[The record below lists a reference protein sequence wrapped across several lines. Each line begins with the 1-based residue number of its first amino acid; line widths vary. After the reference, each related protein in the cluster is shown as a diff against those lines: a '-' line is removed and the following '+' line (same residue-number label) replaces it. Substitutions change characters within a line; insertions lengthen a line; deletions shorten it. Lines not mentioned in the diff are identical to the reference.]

1 MSDNI
6 LNMSDEDFMKNYGQ
20 GEGIINNDS
29 QEPDNAKEPEP
40 QTDSGQTSD
49 QKIDEPQNDSNQT
62 EPPAEPVT
70 DNTDSNS
77 DDNNQGDSSSGSD
90 NKTTE
95 PVTDNNDIKSNNKTN
110 KNNSDT
116 IDSNNDIEPDY
127 KALYQ
132 KIMAPFKADG
142 KLIQLKDVNE
152 AITLMQKGVNYTR
165 KMQNLAKYQKPV
177 LSLEK
182 ANLLDTAK
190 LNTLINIYNGDKE
203 AIKQLLAERKI
214 DPMDL
219 SYDGYNNDDNSHT
232 NYIPNNN
239 MVDDSY
245 VNFRNAVDDV
255 KDTPEGQAVIAD
267 LLNSDDRTKA
277 EVFQD
282 PRLIGLLVQQKA
294 SGLYDQVMNEVH
306 RKRAIGLLDNSVPLI
321 YAYNQVGN
329 EMNAQLSRKQGK
341 NINAAGSIKSSG
353 SAMNAMS
360 QNPVRRTTQPKQSFT
375 NNARARAAA
384 TNRTSPTT
392 DKQIRNP
399 LSMSDEE
406 FLKTFGGRY

>member
-6 LNMSDEDFMKNYGQ
+6 LSMSDEDFMKNYKQ
-20 GEGIINNDS
+20 IEETDANEP
-29 QEPDNAKEPEP
+29 QEPDDTQEPATA
-40 QTDSGQTSD
+40 QTDSDQTSD
-49 QKIDEPQNDSNQT
+49 QKNDEPQNDSNQT
-62 EPPAEPVT
+62 EPSEPVKEDTT
-70 DNTDSNS
+70 DNKGN
-77 DDNNQGDSSSGSD
+77 SSSGSED
-90 NKTTE
+90 KTVE
-95 PVTDNNDIKSNNKTN
+95 PSTDNNDIQENKTN

-116 IDSNNDIEPDY
+116 INSNNDVEPDY

-219 SYDGYNNDDNSHT
+219 SYDGYNDDDNSHT

-239 MVDDSY
+239 MVDDNY

-329 EMNAQLSRKQGK
+329 EMNTQLSRKQGK

-353 SAMNAMS
+353 SAMNVMS
-360 QNPVRRTTQPKQSFT
+360 QNPVRHTAQPKQSFT

>member
-6 LNMSDEDFMKNYGQ
+6 LSMSDEDFMKNYKQ
-20 GEGIINNDS
+20 IEETDTNEPQESDDT
-29 QEPDNAKEPEP
+29 QEPATA
-40 QTDSGQTSD
+40 QTDSGQVSD
-49 QKIDEPQNDSNQT
+49 QKNDEPQNDSNQT
-62 EPPAEPVT
+62 EPLEPVKE
-70 DNTDSNS
+70 DNTDNK
-77 DDNNQGDSSSGSD
+77 GDSSSGSED
-90 NKTTE
+90 KTVE
-95 PVTDNNDIKSNNKTN
+95 PSTDNNDVQDNKTN

-116 IDSNNDIEPDY
+116 INSNDDVEPDY

-219 SYDGYNNDDNSHT
+219 SYDGYSDDNNSHT

-239 MVDDSY
+239 MVDDNY

-255 KDTPEGQAVIAD
+255 KNTPEGQAVIAD

-353 SAMNAMS
+353 STMNVMS
-360 QNPVRRTTQPKQSFT
+360 QNPVRNTAQPKQSFT